1 MSREDTAKEEGMMKA
16 RDLRQR
22 NIPEETE
29 KSMIKCPNG
38 GLGLMQEKGHPSFK
52 ECRKRETLHK
62 VLLKLAK

>member
-1 MSREDTAKEEGMMKA
+1 MKD